1 LYYPAD
7 DEIEGQRYRLK
18 TVSKINDSNQE
29 VKILT
34 NVYDGYGRMYKQYDT
49 EGRPTYYL
57 YTDLICDEKG
67 EQPTDKNEVARTV
80 IDKRGKISKEI
91 YNINFAGKPL
101 KTIDAK
107 GRETTINMK
116 LNIVPV

>member
-1 LYYPAD
+1 MLETVKDLNGNITKYLYYPAD

-57 YTDLICDEKG
+57 YTDLICDERENSLRIKMRLHALLLTK
-67 EQPTDKNEVARTV
+67 EARFQ
-80 IDKRGKISKEI
+80 KR
-91 YNINFAGKPL
+91 Y
-101 KTIDAK
+101 
-107 GRETTINMK
+107 TTST
-116 LNIVPV
+116 LQESL